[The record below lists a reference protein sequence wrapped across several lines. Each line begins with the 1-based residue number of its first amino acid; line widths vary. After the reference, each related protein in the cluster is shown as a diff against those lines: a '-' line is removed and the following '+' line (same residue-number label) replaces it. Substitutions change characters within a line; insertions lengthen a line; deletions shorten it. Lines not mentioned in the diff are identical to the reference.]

1 MRLAIDCRAL
11 RKAPSGIPNFLVM
24 AINQIALTYPDWEI
38 KLLSNENFHEDYK
51 KTLLVSDNIE
61 IIISPFFIFK
71 NVSFIWLLLKA
82 GTVIKRIKPD
92 IFWAPAFLLPIF
104 LPPNIKTL
112 VTVHDVVAKEFSDT
126 MSFAGKMYARLLQDA
141 SINKADK
148 LWTNSAYT
156 AEAIEKHYP
165 NRKNKQIFTGFFIN
179 TGIFRSI
186 QISENRK
193 KDLQQKYNLTE
204 SFFIFVGTLEPRKNL
219 IFLMSLLPH
228 LKHLKHKLIVVGAKG
243 WGQTNIQNILS
254 QKDYPIDYIEFP
266 GFVETDDLVHLY
278 NMATLYISTSLN
290 EGFGMPQL
298 EAMACGCP
306 VVSPHN
312 SAMIEVVEGA
322 GETVTT
328 WEFTDWV
335 KTIEKVSN
343 NRNYYVQKGYKR
355 VEQYEAS
362 TVIKNLF
369 QDFV

>member
-1 MRLAIDCRAL
+1 MKIAVDCRAL
-11 RKAPSGIPNFLVM
+11 RKTPSGIPNFLIM

-38 KLLSNENFHEDYK
+38 TLLSNEKFYEDYK
-51 KTLLVSDNIE
+51 NKLLVSKNIE
-61 IIISPFFIFK
+61 ILISPFFIFK

-82 GTVIKRIKPD
+82 GTVINRVKPD
-92 IFWAPAFLLPIF
+92 IYWAPAFLLPPF

-112 VTVHDVVAKEFSDT
+112 VTVHDVVAKEYPGT
-126 MSFAGKMYARLLQDA
+126 MSFAGKMYARLLQDS

-148 LWTNSAYT
+148 LWANSAYT
-156 AEAIEKHYP
+156 AEAIKKYFP
-165 NRKNKQIFTGFFIN
+165 ARKSKQIFTGFFIN
-179 TGIFRSI
+179 TGIFKRI
-186 QISENRK
+186 YISENRK
-193 KDLQQKYNLTE
+193 KDLQQKFKLTE

-219 IFLMSLLPH
+219 IFLISLLPY

-254 QKDYPIDYIEFP
+254 QKDYPIDNIEFP

-278 NMATLYISTSLN
+278 NLATLYISTSLN

-322 GETVTT
+322 GETVAT

-335 KTIEKVSN
+335 KAIEKVLN
-343 NRNYYVQKGYKR
+343 NRNDYVQKGYKR